1 MADQATRPFSPV
13 FTDLNELVRRL
24 ASILNL
30 ILDGKTNNT
39 GSVTLTTSSLTTT
52 LTDRRIGTN
61 SVVVLSPS
69 NALAGGEMGVYIDGY
84 GKQTCTIHHGSASTT
99 RTFKYAVIG

>member
-1 MADQATRPFSPV
+1 MTDQTTAPLTPAYNSPAEFIRRVV
-13 FTDLNELVRRL
+13 FAV
-24 ASILNL
+24 NL
-30 ILDGKTNNT
+30 ILEGKTNNT
-39 GSVTLTTSSLTTT
+39 GSVTLTVSSLTTT

-69 NALAGGEMGVYIDGY
+69 NELGGGEVGVYVDTY

-99 RTFKYAVIG
+99 RTFRYAVIG

>member
-13 FTDLNELVRRL
+13 FNDPHELVRRL
-24 ASILNL
+24 ASVLNL

-39 GSVTLTTSSLTTT
+39 GSVTLTTSALTTT

-61 SVVVLSPS
+61 SVVTLSAS
-69 NALAGGEMGVYIDGY
+69 NALAGGEMGVYVDSY

-99 RTFKYAVIG
+99 RTFKYTVTG